1 MEATINNLKNN
12 FTEILDENNN
22 IVKSFENLNA
32 KIIILKNLFS
42 EFIKN
47 NNQNIFLF
55 GLDSFRFQSRLIDLE
70 YDDMKRLHSAICNR
84 IYCEYYKLHRLV
96 NEYVR
101 ENITENK
108 ILDLVKVDSFVQ
120 YKDLEPFKVYDFQMT
135 HDIHENILLVLSS
148 LNGYI
153 QGREH
158 ELKNYNE
165 KKEMGLNIDNF
176 VFTFNY
182 SIVIVREKLTLFV
195 NYVDFFHR
203 LHYKYLRRFTRKIH
217 LMIEELN
224 NDIIFE
230 EKIKPRQGFANV
242 VKNVLS
248 NKEKIK
254 NIEVIEPVK
263 EEPYYNQVTVEDE
276 KIEIDNYLSD
286 ENVDETILSIEE
298 TLKENLIDN
307 LENNNDNDNDTDS
320 ETDAKNYIDLVEF
333 GKSNSMLLKE
343 EDDEKKKQN
352 YTEDTYEIQKNVNT
366 ETDCKLGENIKEE
379 NHVEIINNSDSHFNI
394 DEHQN
399 LQNNENENENA
410 NVDNSN

>member
-1 MEATINNLKNN
+1 MEATINNLKSN

-22 IVKSFENLNA
+22 ITKSFEILNA
-32 KIIILKNLFS
+32 KIVILKNFYA

-84 IYCEYYKLHRLV
+84 IYCEYYKLHKLV

-101 ENITENK
+101 DNISENK

-120 YKDLEPFKVYDFQMT
+120 YKDLEPFKVYDFQIIQ
-135 HDIHENILLVLSS
+135 DIHENILLILSS
-148 LNGYI
+148 LYGYI
-153 QGREH
+153 QGKEH

-182 SIVIVREKLTLFV
+182 SIVVVREKLMLFM
-195 NYVDFFHR
+195 NYMEFFHK
-203 LHYKYLRRFTRKIH
+203 LHLKYLRRFTRKIQ

-230 EKIKPRQGFANV
+230 ERIKPSKNGFANV
-242 VKNVLS
+242 VKTAII
-248 NKEKIK
+248 NKERVKTYIEPDIIEYIPIK
-254 NIEVIEPVK
+254 QQEEKPIIVNNIVEEIVPITIEITPECIIEEENIESIKERVYEEEKVIE
-263 EEPYYNQVTVEDE
+263 EE
-276 KIEIDNYLSD
+276 
-286 ENVDETILSIEE
+286 
-298 TLKENLIDN
+298 
-307 LENNNDNDNDTDS
+307 NDTD
-320 ETDAKNYIDLVEF
+320 TDDEYTTNKEYVNLIEF
-333 GKSNSMLLKE
+333 GKSNSMMVIE
-343 EDDEKKKQN
+343 EENEKKKQN
-352 YTEDTYEIQKNVNT
+352 LEIGLETQKEESTEIV
-366 ETDCKLGENIKEE
+366 CKLEE
-379 NHVEIINNSDSHFNI
+379 KLNEEILEEEKPIQIVNSEKHEFNI

-399 LQNNENENENA
+399 FQENN
-410 NVDNSN
+410 